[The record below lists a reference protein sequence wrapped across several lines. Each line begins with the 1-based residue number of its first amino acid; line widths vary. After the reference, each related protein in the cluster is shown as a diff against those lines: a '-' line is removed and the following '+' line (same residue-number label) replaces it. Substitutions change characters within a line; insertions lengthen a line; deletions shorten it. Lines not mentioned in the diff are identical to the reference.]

1 MKYLNKSDKEFFA
14 IIGGIIFIALS
25 FGVAI
30 LATVRTH
37 EAAPQKHY
45 DLDCVTNYVKAP
57 LTECV
62 YKEVK

>member
-1 MKYLNKSDKEFFA
+1 MKYLNKPDKDFFV
-14 IIGGIIFIALS
+14 IIAGIIFIALS

-30 LATVRTH
+30 FATVRTH

-45 DLDCVTNYVKAP
+45 DLNCVTNYVKAP

-62 YKEVK
+62 YEEVK